1 MYAEAYN
8 QKTNERERRGQ
19 KAQLDTGK
27 HQVECL
33 KLGVRVGRARAE
45 HQSAVARKIKKKNST
60 AAKTRISRYD
70 SCKYLYGSI
79 AVQILRRI

>member
-1 MYAEAYN
+1 MYTEAYN

-33 KLGVRVGRARAE
+33 KLGVRVVPNRAE
-45 HQSAVARKIKKKNST
+45 HPLPYGAC
-60 AAKTRISRYD
+60 AKTEKITIQCQFRNMIRANI
-70 SCKYLYGSI
+70 CMN
-79 AVQILRRI
+79 